1 MKSNS
6 NERNYQELF
15 QDEPWNESVE
25 PKVLFEKLRQLIE
38 SSVRLSEH
46 EAVAAA
52 LWVFHTYYIRK
63 PKDVQVCDYS
73 PILQIFSPEKA
84 CGKST
89 LMELLADLCPRS
101 RQTSNISCAAIYRLL
116 EVSQPTLFI
125 DEADTFF
132 ASRSDIIG
140 ILNDGYRQAGC
151 VSRQGGKN
159 YEQTL
164 EFHTWGAK
172 CIAGIGRLPTTIES
186 RCIQIRLKKK
196 LPSEVVVRRS
206 EMILRDPEVFLN
218 LRRQLIRFTIDS
230 EGELL
235 ERPNAT
241 NNVQVDD
248 RVNDNWSALLQI
260 AKYIGDQVHTKA
272 LEAMQALAS
281 HEDDEDSEGVALLRD
296 IEELWRNGLTGWV
309 ASKNLAKRLT
319 TLSDSRWATHS
330 RIGLSTYELARLLKP
345 FQIYPRQ
352 HKIEG
357 INQRAYDMSLF
368 EDVFARYLGK

>member
-6 NERNYQELF
+6 NQRNYQELF
-15 QDEPWNESVE
+15 QDEPWDESVE

-38 SSVRLSEH
+38 GFVRLTKY
-46 EAVAAA
+46 EAIAAT
-52 LWVFHTYYIRK
+52 LWVFHTYFIRK
-63 PKDVQVCDYS
+63 PKDLQLCHYS

-89 LMELLADLCPRS
+89 LMELLAELCPKA
-101 RQTSNISCAAIYRLL
+101 RQASNISPAAIYRLI
-116 EVSQPTLFI
+116 EVFQPTLFI

-151 VSRQGGKN
+151 VIKQGGKN
-159 YEQTL
+159 FEQTL

-172 CIAGIGRLPTTIES
+172 CIAGIGRLPSTIES
-186 RCIQIRLKKK
+186 RSIQIRLKKK
-196 LPSEVVVRRS
+196 LPSEVVLRRS
-206 EMILRDPEVFLN
+206 EVLLENPDTFLN
-218 LRRQLIRFTIDS
+218 LRRQLIRFTIDN
-230 EGELL
+230 EDNLL
-235 ERPNAT
+235 ERPNIAHI
-241 NNVQVDD
+241 VQVDD
-248 RVNDNWSALLQI
+248 RAQDNWSALLQL
-260 AKYIGDQVHTKA
+260 AQYIGDEVYTSA
-272 LEAMQALAS
+272 LEAMQALAN

-296 IEELWRNGLTGWV
+296 IEELWRNGLRGWV
-309 ASKNLAKRLT
+309 ASKKLARSLT
-319 TLSDSRWATHS
+319 TLTDSRWATHS
-330 RIGLSTYELARLLKP
+330 RIGLTTHELASLLKP

>member
-15 QDEPWNESVE
+15 TDEPWNEDIE
-25 PKVLFEKLRQLIE
+25 PKKLFEELLHLIE
-38 SSVRLSEH
+38 SSVRLSWY

-52 LWVFHTYYIRK
+52 LWVVHTYFIRK

-89 LMELLADLCPRS
+89 LMELLAELCPRA
-101 RQTSNISCAAIYRLL
+101 RQASNISPAAIYRLI
-116 EVSQPTLFI
+116 EAFQPTLFI

-151 VSRQGGKN
+151 VIKQGGKN
-159 YEQTL
+159 FEQTL

-172 CIAGIGRLPTTIES
+172 CIAGIGRLPSTIES

-196 LPSEVVVRRS
+196 LPSEVVLRRS
-206 EMILRDPEVFLN
+206 EVLSENPDAFLN
-218 LRRQLIRFTIDS
+218 LRRQLIRFTIDN
-230 EGELL
+230 EDKLL
-235 ERPNAT
+235 ERPNIAHS
-241 NNVQVDD
+241 VQVDD
-248 RVNDNWSALLQI
+248 RVKDNWSALLQL
-260 AKYIGDQVHTKA
+260 AQYIGDEVYTRA
-272 LEAMQALAS
+272 LEAMQALAN

-309 ASKNLAKRLT
+309 TSKNLARSLT

-330 RIGLSTYELARLLKP
+330 RIGLTTHELASLLKP

>member
-15 QDEPWNESVE
+15 HDEPWNESVE

-38 SSVRLSEH
+38 SSVRLSWY

-52 LWVFHTYYIRK
+52 LWVVHTYFIRK

-89 LMELLADLCPRS
+89 LMELLAELCPRA
-101 RQTSNISCAAIYRLL
+101 RQASNISPAAIYRLI
-116 EVSQPTLFI
+116 EAFQPTLFI

-151 VSRQGGKN
+151 VIKQGGKN
-159 YEQTL
+159 FEQTL

-172 CIAGIGRLPTTIES
+172 CIAGIGRLPPTIES

-196 LPSEVVVRRS
+196 LPSEVVLRRS
-206 EMILRDPEVFLN
+206 EVLLENPDAFLN
-218 LRRQLIRFTIDS
+218 LRRQLIRFTIDN
-230 EGELL
+230 EDKLL
-235 ERPNAT
+235 ERPNIAHS
-241 NNVQVDD
+241 VQVDD
-248 RVNDNWSALLQI
+248 RAKDNWSALLQL
-260 AKYIGDQVHTKA
+260 AQYIGDEVYTRA
-272 LEAMQALAS
+272 LEAMQALAN

-296 IEELWRNGLTGWV
+296 IEELRRNGLTGWV
-309 ASKNLAKRLT
+309 ASKNLARSLK

-330 RIGLSTYELARLLKP
+330 RIGLTTHELARLLKP

-357 INQRAYDMSLF
+357 INQRAYEMSLF

>member
-15 QDEPWNESVE
+15 TDEPWNEDIE
-25 PKVLFEKLRQLIE
+25 PKKLFEELLHLIQ
-38 SSVRLSEH
+38 SSVRLSWY

-52 LWVFHTYYIRK
+52 LWVVHTYFIRK

-116 EVSQPTLFI
+116 EVSQPTFFI

-172 CIAGIGRLPTTIES
+172 CIAGIGRLATTIES

-196 LPSEVVVRRS
+196 LPSEVVLRRS
-206 EMILRDPEVFLN
+206 AALSENPDLFLN

-230 EGELL
+230 EDKLL
-235 ERPNAT
+235 ERPSTT
-241 NNVQVDD
+241 NNAQVDD

-260 AKYIGDQVHTKA
+260 AKYIGDQVYTQA
-272 LEAMQALAS
+272 QEAMQALAS

-309 ASKNLAKRLT
+309 ASKHLAKRLT

>member
-1 MKSNS
+1 MKINP

-25 PKVLFEKLRQLIE
+25 PKVLFEKILQLIE
-38 SSVRLSEH
+38 SSVRLTKH

-52 LWVFHTYYIRK
+52 LWVFHTYFVRK

-89 LMELLADLCPRS
+89 LMELLAELCPRA
-101 RQTSNISCAAIYRLL
+101 RQASNISPAAIYRLI
-116 EVSQPTLFI
+116 EAFQPTLFI

-151 VSRQGGKN
+151 VIKQGGKN
-159 YEQTL
+159 FEQTL

-196 LPSEVVVRRS
+196 LPSEVVLRRS
-206 EMILRDPEVFLN
+206 VALSENPNLFLN
-218 LRRQLIRFTIDS
+218 LRRQLIRFAIDS
-230 EGELL
+230 EDKLL
-235 ERPNAT
+235 ERPYTT
-241 NNVQVDD
+241 NNAQVDD

-260 AKYIGDQVHTKA
+260 AKYIGDHVYTLA
-272 LEAMQALAS
+272 LESMQSLAN

-296 IEELWRNGLTGWV
+296 VEELWRNGLTGWV

-319 TLSDSRWATHS
+319 TLSDSRWASHS